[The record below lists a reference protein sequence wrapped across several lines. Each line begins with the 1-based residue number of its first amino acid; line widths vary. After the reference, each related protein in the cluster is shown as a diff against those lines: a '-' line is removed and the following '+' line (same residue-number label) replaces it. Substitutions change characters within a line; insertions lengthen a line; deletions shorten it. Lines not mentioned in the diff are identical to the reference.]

1 MSSSDNNR
9 LWGFPVLSALAGPG
23 DDREEPEPPGALPDP
38 PEEQPEPPFRD
49 PDDSRDKLA
58 NELDHDEL
66 ANLRT
71 DNHHKKTTASEVTD
85 AVRGD
90 TGTPLYLEVRTSD
103 PSDPAPGRIW
113 YRSDLD

>member
-1 MSSSDNNR
+1 MSDSDNGGIWR
-9 LWGFPVLSALAGPG
+9 FPLLSALSAPG
-23 DDREEPEPPGALPDP
+23 GDRERPEPPGALPDP
-38 PEEQPEPPFRD
+38 PEDAPEPPRRD
-49 PDDSRDKLA
+49 PDETKDKVA
-58 NELDHDEL
+58 NQLDHDEL

-103 PSDPAPGRIW
+103 PDNPQAGRIW
-113 YRSDLD
+113 YRSDLE